1 MPTAAI
7 LLAAGESSRMGTLK
21 ALLPW
26 GEATL
31 LEYQAAQLR
40 ASRCSEVVVVLGHEA
55 GRLRAVLGLEREGPN
70 PLAPLAPSGHLRPA
84 GVGGTGCGALTAVH
98 NPDYRLG
105 KTTSI
110 RAGVAALSP
119 ETTAALV
126 LAVDQ
131 PRPAWLLNRLVAEQE
146 RTGAPIV
153 VPAHAGRRGHPPVFA
168 ASLFPELLALSEERQ
183 GLREVMS
190 RHAAEVHVVEVDT
203 PLVHVDLNRPEDC
216 EAARALFGAHD

>member
-40 ASRCSEVVVVLGHEA
+40 ASRCSEIVVVLGHEA
-55 GRLRAVLGLEREGPN
+55 GRLRAVLGEET
-70 PLAPLAPSGHLRPA
+70 
-84 GVGGTGCGALTAVH
+84 VVH

-110 RAGVAALSP
+110 RVGVGALSAEADAALI
-119 ETTAALV
+119 

-131 PRPAWLLNRLVAEQE
+131 PRPAWLLDLLSAERGQT
-146 RTGAPIV
+146 RAAIT

-203 PLVHVDLNRPEDC
+203 PLVHVNLNRPEDY
-216 EAARALFGAHD
+216 EAARALFGAHN